1 MIVRNVDGVDD
12 GNGHCIQRTY
22 IYMYRCMFIYMCVCV
37 CKDIITHLTQK
48 KNTANQVNSN
58 GRNRN
63 ERERESRA
71 ETQRG
76 FFVELL

>member
-1 MIVRNVDGVDD
+1 
-12 GNGHCIQRTY
+12 
-22 IYMYRCMFIYMCVCV
+22 MCVCV
-37 CKDIITHLTQK
+37 CKDIITHLTQKKK

-71 ETQRG
+71 DTKG
-76 FFVELL
+76 FFC